1 LMSYE
6 FHLKP
11 GGGMAPKPLGTK
23 AEEPA

>member
-1 LMSYE
+1 MSYE

>member
-1 LMSYE
+1 MSYE

-23 AEEPA
+23 ATEPA